1 MRSSVSTG
9 ILIALAVALVMV
21 FFSAYT
27 VTPRDYALP
36 LRLGEPQTPKT
47 EPGLYWKWP
56 FIENV
61 EYIDRQVL
69 DLDNQ
74 AQEVIASDQKR
85 LVVDAF
91 ARYRVS
97 DPLKFFQTSHSEKG
111 AELQLTAILSS
122 AVRRVLGQA
131 TFSAVVRDNRAGL
144 MTKIRDEVNREATG
158 FGVIVIDVRI
168 RGADLPEANSQAV
181 YKRMQS
187 ERKTEAQQIRSQG
200 TQKAQVITADADRQ
214 VAKILGEARGTASA
228 TTGAA
233 DSARIK
239 ILADAYNRDPEFFQF
254 YLSMRNYVEA
264 LKPDNTQMFISPD
277 WDYFRYLRSPAEAAA
292 KPGGV
297 PAPAVPLPPST
308 APAPA
313 PAATPVPAQ

>member
-1 MRSSVSTG
+1 MKSPVSTG
-9 ILIALAVALVMV
+9 ILVVAAIAVALV

-27 VTPRDYALP
+27 VSPRDYALP

-61 EYIDRQVL
+61 EYIDRQIL
-69 DLDNQ
+69 DLDTPP
-74 AQEVIASDQKR
+74 QEVIASDQKR

-97 DPLKFFQTSHSEKG
+97 DPLKFYQTTHSEKG
-111 AELQLTAILSS
+111 AELQLTSILSS

-131 TFSAVVRDNRAGL
+131 TFSAVVRDDRAGL
-144 MTKIRDEVNREATG
+144 MMKIRDEVNHEATG
-158 FGVIVIDVRI
+158 FGVVVIDVRI

-200 TQKAQVITADADRQ
+200 TQKAQVITAEADRQ
-214 VAKILGEARGTASA
+214 VAKIIGEARGQASA
-228 TTGAA
+228 ITGAA
-233 DSARIK
+233 DAARIK
-239 ILADAYNRDPEFFQF
+239 ILADAFNRDPEFFQF
-254 YLSMRNYVEA
+254 YMSMRNYVDA
-264 LKPDNTQMFISPD
+264 LKPENTQLFISPD
-277 WDYFRYLRSPAEAAA
+277 WDYFRYLRSPDA
-292 KPGGV
+292 KPGDAAAGA
-297 PAPAVPLPPST
+297 PPAASAPAS
-308 APAPA
+308 
-313 PAATPVPAQ
+313 ATPSNSAPTQ

>member
-1 MRSSVSTG
+1 MKSPISTG
-9 ILIALAVALVMV
+9 ILVVAAIAVILM

-27 VTPRDYALP
+27 VSPRDFALP
-36 LRLGEPQTPKT
+36 LRLGEPQAPKT

-69 DLDNQ
+69 DLDTPP
-74 AQEVIASDQKR
+74 QEVIASDQKR

-97 DPLKFFQTSHSEKG
+97 DPLKFFQTTHSERG
-111 AELQLTAILSS
+111 AELQLTSILSS
-122 AVRRVLGQA
+122 AVRRVLGQS

-158 FGVIVIDVRI
+158 FGVVVIDVRI

-187 ERKTEAQQIRSQG
+187 QRKTEAQQIRSEG

-214 VAKILGEARGTASA
+214 VAKILGEAKGQASA
-228 TTGAA
+228 TTGNA
-233 DSARIK
+233 DATRIK
-239 ILADAYNRDPEFFQF
+239 ILADAFNRDPEFFRF
-254 YLSMRNYVEA
+254 YMSMRNYVDA
-264 LKPDNTQMFISPD
+264 LKPENTQLFISPD
-277 WDYFRYLRSPAEAAA
+277 WDYFRYLRSPGGGPAGAAPA
-292 KPGGV
+292 APAASSTAAPN
-297 PAPAVPLPPST
+297 PAPA
-308 APAPA
+308 
-313 PAATPVPAQ
+313 Q